1 MATAAPPRRPSRK
14 QAEPQN
20 DDEFENKLTELERY
34 QSVFGEITRF
44 VDVIRQGEKELEE
57 AKLELAQAKAAMEA
71 AKDRVTEINDYRDA
85 AKHGLLRY
93 LDRGKEILPLF
104 DQMDPSDDEVHG
116 EHSTEWRSEPVT
128 ALKLSLTSQI
138 ALSEAEIMLVGQLQ
152 DRVLQEPQRWWEKVP
167 GLSLGIAA
175 AIVDRLNDFI
185 SERSGS

>member
-20 DDEFENKLTELERY
+20 DDGFQDTLTELERY

-71 AKDRVTEINDYRDA
+71 AKDRVTEINDYREA

-116 EHSTEWRSEPVT
+116 EHATEWRSEPVT
-128 ALKLSLTSQI
+128 ALKL
-138 ALSEAEIMLVGQLQ
+138 AGRAEAERSEPTDTSGAFARSMHKHSTGRNSTQVHIANFGPS
-152 DRVLQEPQRWWEKVP
+152 QE
-167 GLSLGIAA
+167 GI
-175 AIVDRLNDFI
+175 
-185 SERSGS
+185 